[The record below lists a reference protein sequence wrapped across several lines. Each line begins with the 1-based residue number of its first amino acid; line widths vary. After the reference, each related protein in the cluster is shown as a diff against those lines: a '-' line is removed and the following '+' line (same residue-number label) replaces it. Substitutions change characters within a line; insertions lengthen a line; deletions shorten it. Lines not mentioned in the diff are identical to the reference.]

1 MMFLNGKPSLF
12 FFGKYHLKQNTS
24 LSYFK
29 ICGSSKLAMTQ
40 ESFDQLE
47 QKGHNRQND
56 YRFANV
62 QGMRVVG
69 HGTETY
75 HVLIGTCAPM
85 TKEVVAVFLKKGALL
100 HSVFIASIIALIIVD

>member
-1 MMFLNGKPSLF
+1 
-12 FFGKYHLKQNTS
+12 
-24 LSYFK
+24 
-29 ICGSSKLAMTQ
+29 MTQ

-75 HVLIGTCAPM
+75 HVLIGTCALLS
-85 TKEVVAVFLKKGALL
+85 KEVVAVF
-100 HSVFIASIIALIIVD
+100 F